1 MAENIYLAV
10 HFEGSPLK
18 KLLSTYVSD
27 EFGEP
32 LSGLRILW
40 HPGKHSVTG
49 PELASKL
56 EIATEF
62 LDLLRQPNGD
72 TPYDMLNGHLVRGVT
87 ELLSVPGYRLSNPD
101 DEIEVRYVDHT
112 AGFTPVQSVGG
123 DIGRLIVV
131 APLV

>member
-18 KLLSTYVSD
+18 KMVSTYVSD
-27 EFGEP
+27 EFGNP
-32 LSGLRILW
+32 SSDWTMRW
-40 HPGKHSVTG
+40 HPDKHSVTG
-49 PELASKL
+49 PELAHKL
-56 EIATEF
+56 EVATEF
-62 LDLLRQPNGD
+62 LYLLRQPNVD
-72 TPYDMLNGHLVRGVT
+72 TPYDRLNGHLVRGVT
-87 ELLSVPGYRLSNPD
+87 ELLSVPGYRLSNLD
-101 DEIEVRYVDHT
+101 DELEVRHVDHT